1 MMLKK
6 RNSGGSKSESYE
18 STNKLLAYF
27 SQFHFMRKEL
37 PQKLLKELLK
47 NSKRSDRQLSKIL
60 GVSQPTV
67 TRARN
72 RLEKTGMIQDYT
84 IIPDFEKMGFE
95 ILVINFAKL
104 RPQVLASDVSE
115 KAQEFI
121 VKFPNTI
128 FASTGNGMGMNAVDI
143 AFYKN
148 FTEYHQRVN
157 KMKTEWEDIIEDIQ
171 SFIVPLKGEKF
182 KRFSLTYLG
191 DVGRKETP

>member
-1 MMLKK
+1 
-6 RNSGGSKSESYE
+6 
-18 STNKLLAYF
+18 
-27 SQFHFMRKEL
+27 MRKKL

-121 VKFPNTI
+121 AKFPNTI

-157 KMKTEWEDIIEDIQ
+157 QMKTEWEDIIEDIQ

-182 KRFSLTYLG
+182 KQFSLTYLG
-191 DVGRKETP
+191 EGNRKETP